1 MSPWEVVTV
10 ALAALALVAAG
21 LALYWAGRARHLA
34 ESLQPDQRRL
44 LTVWRELEPAEAAGQ
59 LGNFLEQVA
68 RRLQTLDRRTQEL
81 AEHGRHVF
89 SRSGFTRFDAR
100 EDIKGNLSFA
110 LALLDEEQNGFILT
124 SLCTLQ
130 DSRVYLRP
138 VRAGQV
144 ERELIPEEAE
154 ALRQARQARK

>member
-1 MSPWEVVTV
+1 MSPLEVAAV
-10 ALAALALVAAG
+10 ALAALALLAAG
-21 LALYWAGRARHLA
+21 LSLYWASRARRLA

-59 LGNFLEQVA
+59 LGEFLEQVA

-81 AEHGRHVF
+81 TEHGRHVLC
-89 SRSGFTRFDAR
+89 RVGFTRFDAR
-100 EDIKGNLSFA
+100 EDIKGNLSFS
-110 LALLDEEQNGFILT
+110 LAVLDDAQDGFILT

-130 DSRVYLRP
+130 ESRVYLRP

-154 ALRQARQARK
+154 ALRRARQARQ